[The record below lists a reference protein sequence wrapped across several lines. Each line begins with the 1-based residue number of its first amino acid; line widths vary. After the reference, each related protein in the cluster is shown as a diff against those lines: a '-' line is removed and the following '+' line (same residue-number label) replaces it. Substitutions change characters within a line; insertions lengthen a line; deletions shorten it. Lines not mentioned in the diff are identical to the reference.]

1 MAKFELELQV
11 NGKRVSVATGGP
23 RTLLSTLRDELRIL
37 SPKRGCNQGV
47 CGSCTVLI
55 DGEPRRAC
63 LTLVER
69 CEGRDVRT
77 VEGLAEDP
85 IMRALQ
91 RNLEV
96 SGGVQ
101 CGFCTPGVLISA
113 RGLLGETTSVD
124 ADEVKAALSGN
135 ICRCTGYR
143 TIVEGVLAA
152 AKELAP

>member
-1 MAKFELELQV
+1 MVDDLMRLTI
-11 NGKRVSVATGGP
+11 NGKMVLVATGGA
-23 RTLLSTLRDELRIL
+23 RTLLSALRDDVRVL

-69 CEGRDVRT
+69 CEGHDIRT
-77 VEGLAEDP
+77 VEGLGDDAT
-85 IMRALQ
+85 MRALQ
-91 RNLEV
+91 DAIIV

-113 RGLLGETTSVD
+113 CALLRETPAPD
-124 ADEVKAALSGN
+124 AQEVKAALSGN

-143 TIVEGVLAA
+143 TIVEAVLTA
-152 AKELAP
+152 AKEIAS